1 MSESKMI
8 TVNIYGQDYML
19 KSEADE
25 EYLIKIAKIVEDR
38 MKDIENTGLDSNS
51 QQLKIVVLAAMN
63 IADELLQSEGKK
75 NKLITKIETKGNSF
89 IEYIDDRIKEI
100 ESTKKD

>member
-25 EYLIKIAKIVEDR
+25 EYLIKIAKNKR
-38 MKDIENTGLDSNS
+38 
-51 QQLKIVVLAAMN
+51 
-63 IADELLQSEGKK
+63 KK
-75 NKLITKIETKGNSF
+75 PPIPKYEKPS
-89 IEYIDDRIKEI
+89 
-100 ESTKKD
+100 